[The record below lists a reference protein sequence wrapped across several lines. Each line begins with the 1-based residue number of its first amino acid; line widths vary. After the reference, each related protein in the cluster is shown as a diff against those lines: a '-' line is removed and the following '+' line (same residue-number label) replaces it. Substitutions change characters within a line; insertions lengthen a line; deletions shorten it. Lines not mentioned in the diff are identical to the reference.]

1 MKKANSLSSLTQ
13 EELMELMD
21 MGIDPSQIFSI
32 ELPKHQVKPNVTG
45 NQRLPLVLTPKGASA
60 LPKPSSA
67 PVPKVMNPNVVDPTP
82 NSFDP
87 FGNQKKENRYY
98 YEQDRARK
106 DSLGIPRVND
116 DGTKNYDNRFMFEL
130 KNQEDTLS
138 DVNNANK
145 GVIAGVGEASSYL
158 NNYKQASRNQLD
170 NMRAKQM
177 SVFGGQPEYEPY
189 NFDFVGEI
197 DPLFG
202 LQAKQGARINL
213 SHNGGGVDIEAE
225 GGEFYLDPTFGATI
239 PIEGPSHE
247 EGGVKFKAK
256 DGSYIL
262 SDYVKIP
269 GSLVN
274 GILNKQVLK
283 DRENL
288 TIADV
293 IRKFPKQF
301 DTKNESEV
309 LTDRSLDP
317 IKRRSIELNMRRKL
331 NNLSQLL
338 AYQQAVNE
346 NHGEEGQE
354 QEQEDNESTMKSGGP
369 ITLKGVNITGKSG
382 NKKDRDFKLSFDL
395 PSIVNSYVPN
405 TSEIGLYNRLSEIP
419 EKGVLYDKFTGEIIG
434 ALPDPSL
441 PSMDVD
447 EYKRYAIDQD
457 GNTTVSQLELL
468 DKLSMMDSNEF
479 QEAPRLY
486 NVYDMYDNLQETL
499 QQYQPGT
506 TSTQGVTS
514 NPQSTT
520 TVQEGATGAVQSN
533 VDYFAPFANA
543 YQDVYTDPRTGR
555 KTTLNDFWKYRVTLD
570 PAASFNHPST
580 TRQVISA
587 FNKLPRGTA
596 QTYKLNDQGK
606 LITDQY
612 TGPMYK
618 GSKGDL
624 PFIQSATPGYSGFYG
639 GVTPGVM
646 RDAAVYNYLGG
657 NDQEYNALDEAA
669 KNKQY
674 AELMG
679 LQSFD
684 PNDYSSSNAQAQTNL
699 DALMK
704 QITTKFP
711 EYAAQAQ
718 QFGYDPKRIGI
729 DQIEALTKF
738 DKPNDVPKTKCV
750 CDEPSKSIKSVPDTD
765 PRAGVECA
773 GDYAKVCG
781 GGMSVEESGFICDK
795 DGNVQSV
802 SLKTN
807 PNAFKT
813 EAEARATCPG
823 KPGTGGGSG
832 DIPQESLPIEYG
844 LGLLPDP
851 RSTNYRETYDFER
864 YDPRLISLRSL
875 KNSSISQMNAMNRAA
890 GFDPS
895 VMGSR
900 QAQAYGDTMDQ
911 LSKITEKENIT
922 NTGILN
928 EAEKYNT
935 EIGMKE
941 QALQQA
947 ANKKFVDENNADL
960 AGIIDDRFSKLKSL
974 YEAQQSVGAYNQALK
989 FGQSMYGDMYKI
1001 GNGTIDRN
1009 DKPLTLN
1016 DVNSLINLITAAQGS
1031 QGTQKKKKGGAV
1043 KKRIIY

>member
-32 ELPKHQVKPNVTG
+32 ELPKHQVNPNVSV
-45 NQRLPLVLTPKGASA
+45 NQPLPLVLTPKGASA

-130 KNQEDTLS
+130 KNQKDTLS
-138 DVNNANK
+138 DINNVNK
-145 GVIAGVGEASSYL
+145 DVITGVGEASSYL

-202 LQAKQGARINL
+202 LQAKQGAKINL

-225 GGEFYLDPTFGATI
+225 GGEFYLDPNFGATI

-274 GILNKQVLK
+274 GILNKKVLK

-346 NHGEEGQE
+346 NHGEEE
-354 QEQEDNESTMKSGGP
+354 QETNEPTMKSGGVT
-369 ITLKGVNITGKSG
+369 TLKGVNITGKSG
-382 NKKDRDFKLSFDL
+382 KKKDRDFKLSLEL

-405 TSEIGLYNRLSEIP
+405 TSEIGIYNRLSEIP
-419 EKGVLYDKFTGEIIG
+419 EKGVLYDKSTGEIIG

-447 EYKRYAIDQD
+447 EYKRYAIDED

-514 NPQSTT
+514 KPQSTT

-533 VDYFAPFANA
+533 VDYFKPFATP
-543 YQDVYTDPRTGR
+543 YQDIYTDPRTGR
-555 KTTLNDFWKYRVTLD
+555 KTVLNEPWKYRVTVD
-570 PAASFNHPST
+570 PGATFAHPST
-580 TRQVISA
+580 TKQAVAA
-587 FNKLPRGTA
+587 FNAMPRGTA

-606 LITDQY
+606 LVTDQY
-612 TGPMYK
+612 SGPIYE
-618 GSKGDL
+618 GSKGKL
-624 PFIQSATPGYSGFYG
+624 PFVQSATPGYTGFYG
-639 GVTPGVM
+639 GVTPGAM
-646 RDAAVYNYLGG
+646 RDLAVYNALGG
-657 NDQEYNALDEAA
+657 NDQAYSALDEAA

-684 PNDYSSSNAQAQTNL
+684 PNDYSSSNAQAKTNL

-704 QITTKFP
+704 QINTKFP
-711 EYAAQAQ
+711 EYAAQAK
-718 QFGYDPKRIGI
+718 QFGQDINRIGF
-729 DQIEALTKF
+729 DQIEGVTKF
-738 DKPNDVPKTKCV
+738 TKPNDVPKTKCV

-781 GGMSVEESGFICDK
+781 SGMSVEEFGFICDK
-795 DGNVQSV
+795 DGNVQRV

-807 PNAFKT
+807 PTAFKT

-823 KPGTGGGSG
+823 KPGTGGGG

-974 YEAQQSVGAYNQALK
+974 YEAQQAVGAYNQALK

-1016 DVNSLINLITAAQGS
+1016 DVNSLINLITAAQG
-1031 QGTQKKKKGGAV
+1031 TQKKKKGGAV